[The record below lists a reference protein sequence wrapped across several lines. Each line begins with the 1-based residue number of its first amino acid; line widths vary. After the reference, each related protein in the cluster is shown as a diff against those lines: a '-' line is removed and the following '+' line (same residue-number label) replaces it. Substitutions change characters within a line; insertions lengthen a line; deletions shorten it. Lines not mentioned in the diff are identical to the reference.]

1 VRVSDCSR
9 DPQNEAKRSGVHARQ
24 HERTEGRG
32 NEINKV
38 SGTEVL
44 GQAKELNKIR
54 RRSGKKKIMLVS
66 TSAIGLVLV
75 LVSAAWACTIVRG
88 QTVVRTGSYLAKDPF
103 VSNPPESIDN
113 PATTGTVEGDQ
124 CGSDHTGGPANHSG
138 TNGLTCMTVE
148 NTWAPVTSIL
158 QKSGWRQYWHYP
170 GIKPGWTFQ
179 AYAVDVTKQGY
190 NPLRDVEYGLFF
202 LNRFR
207 DADRMLICMGNPG
220 PTAEVEIGASHNV
233 KANAAG
239 NISPMTGTIP
249 SGASTSNATTG
260 PAAVCHLSEP
270 QTHTGAS
277 DHAYGTNPFYFTILP

>member
-1 VRVSDCSR
+1 V
-9 DPQNEAKRSGVHARQ
+9 
-24 HERTEGRG
+24 
-32 NEINKV
+32 
-38 SGTEVL
+38 
-44 GQAKELNKIR
+44 
-54 RRSGKKKIMLVS
+54 KKKIILVS

-170 GIKPGWTFQ
+170 GIKAGWTFQ
-179 AYAVDVTKQGY
+179 AYAVDVEQNYPGTPVAPIK
-190 NPLRDVEYGLFF
+190 YGLFF
-202 LNRFR
+202 LNQWRN
-207 DADRMLICMGNPG
+207 ADEMLICMGRPG
-220 PTAEVEIGASHNV
+220 SAEVEIGSTHRMPAVTIPGKTGYFIEPS
-233 KANAAG
+233 
-239 NISPMTGTIP
+239 TGTIP
-249 SGASTSNATTG
+249 STASSSSAATG

-270 QTHTGAS
+270 DDGHTTATS
-277 DHAYGTNPFYFTILP
+277 SNHAYGTNPFYFTILP